1 MTAPLIAIPT
11 YHLGAGRVGN
21 WEGAYALPEPYVA
34 ALRAAGARIALLPP
48 PSPPTAEEVL
58 APFDG
63 LLLAGGDDIEPA
75 RYGAADH
82 PEQYGIDPDR
92 DELELELARAAVR
105 TGLPTLG
112 ICRGVQLLNVAFGGT
127 LVQHLPELDGPAE
140 PGSSTATRP
149 SRRCTASGSSRA
161 AAWPRRS
168 ARLEAEG
175 LSHHHQGLD
184 RLGDGFRPVAWAP
197 DGLVEGI
204 ERDQGW
210 TVGVLWHPEST
221 AARRPRPA
229 PAAAL
234 LRGRGVP
241 AWTAV
246 LASTRRA
253 GSVGRA
259 RERRTVNR
267 VARSVRT
274 TR

>member
-1 MTAPLIAIPT
+1 VTAPLIAIPT

-21 WEGAYALPEPYVA
+21 WEGAYALPESYVA
-34 ALRAAGARIALLPP
+34 ALGAAGARTALLPP
-48 PSPPTAEEVL
+48 SQPAEAEEVL

-63 LLLAGGDDIEPA
+63 LLLAGGGDIEPA
-75 RYGAADH
+75 R
-82 PEQYGIDPDR
+82 YGIDPDR

-127 LVQHLPELDGPAE
+127 LVQHLPELDGQDGARVEHRDEAKQAMHGLRVE
-140 PGSSTATRP
+140 PGS
-149 SRRCTASGSSRA
+149 
-161 AAWPRRS
+161 
-168 ARLEAEG
+168 RLAEAVGQVEAEG

-221 AARRPRPA
+221 AAADPVQHR
-229 PAAAL
+229 L
-234 LRGRGVP
+234 LRSFVDVASRRGQP
-241 AWTAV
+241 FW
-246 LASTRRA
+246 RQRA
-253 GSVGRA
+253 EQVALGGPGSAAG
-259 RERRTVNR
+259 
-267 VARSVRT
+267 
-274 TR
+274 